1 MSGMEPMIIGAV
13 AGAALNRDDPL
24 KGAMMGA
31 ALGGGAGGLLS
42 GATGAATG
50 AAAAEAGA
58 MGAAEG
64 AIAADAIPA
73 FLANQP
79 TIGPS
84 GLMPVDM
91 LPVNAYPAAET
102 IPVFNNEA
110 IARASMG
117 GDFAGIGSGA
127 PGSSMYGPADL
138 GWMDRIS
145 PSQQAAIEAGNFP
158 GMSSPLG
165 DIIGYEEA
173 AGKELAKAQAKD
185 AFMRGGGL
193 SNMMSASS
201 GLLRQAQPRTQ
212 MQAPGIRRG
221 QPQAVNYG
229 GLASLL
235 EPKLVERRRLS
246 LL

>member
-1 MSGMEPMIIGAV
+1 MSGMEPIIMGAV
-13 AGAALNRDDPL
+13 AGAALNRDDPM

-31 ALGGGAGGLLS
+31 ALGGGAGALLG
-42 GATGAATG
+42 GAGAAG
-50 AAAAEAGA
+50 AAEAGA
-58 MGAAEG
+58 LGAAGG
-64 AIAADAIPA
+64 AMAAGAMAA

-79 TIGPS
+79 MGPS
-84 GLMPVDM
+84 GLMPVDVF
-91 LPVNAYPAAET
+91 PVNAYPAAET

-117 GDFAGIGSGA
+117 GDYTGIGSGA
-127 PGSSMYGPADL
+127 SGSSMY
-138 GWMDRIS
+138 S
-145 PSQQAAIEAGNFP
+145 PFG
-158 GMSSPLG
+158 GM
-165 DIIGYEEA
+165 IGYEEA

-185 AFMRGGGL
+185 IMMRGGMPSLGGAM
-193 SNMMSASS
+193 NM
-201 GLLRQAQPRTQ
+201 LRQAQPRAG

-235 EPKLVERRRLS
+235 EPKLTERRRLS

>member
-1 MSGMEPMIIGAV
+1 MSGMEPIIMGAV
-13 AGAALNRDDPL
+13 AGAALNRDDPM

-31 ALGGGAGGLLS
+31 ALGGGAGALL
-42 GATGAATG
+42 GGVGAAG
-50 AAAAEAGA
+50 AAEAGA
-58 MGAAEG
+58 LGAAEG
-64 AIAADAIPA
+64 AMAADAIPA

-79 TIGPS
+79 MGPS
-84 GLMPVDM
+84 GLMPVDVF
-91 LPVNAYPAAET
+91 PVNAYPAAET

-117 GDFAGIGSGA
+117 GDYTGIGSGA
-127 PGSSMYGPADL
+127 SGSSMY
-138 GWMDRIS
+138 S
-145 PSQQAAIEAGNFP
+145 PFG
-158 GMSSPLG
+158 GM
-165 DIIGYEEA
+165 IGYEEA

-185 AFMRGGGL
+185 IMMRGGMPSLGGAM
-193 SNMMSASS
+193 NML
-201 GLLRQAQPRTQ
+201 GQAQPRAG

>member
-1 MSGMEPMIIGAV
+1 MEPIIMGAV
-13 AGAALNRDDPL
+13 AGAALNRDDPM

-31 ALGGGAGGLLS
+31 ALGGGAGALLG
-42 GATGAATG
+42 GAGAAG
-50 AAAAEAGA
+50 AAEAGA
-58 MGAAEG
+58 LGAAEG
-64 AIAADAIPA
+64 AMAADAMPA

-79 TIGPS
+79 MGPS
-84 GLMPVDM
+84 GLMPVDVV
-91 LPVNAYPAAET
+91 PVNAYPAAET

-117 GDFAGIGSGA
+117 GDYTGIGSGA
-127 PGSSMYGPADL
+127 SGSSMY
-138 GWMDRIS
+138 S
-145 PSQQAAIEAGNFP
+145 PFG
-158 GMSSPLG
+158 GM
-165 DIIGYEEA
+165 IGYEEA

-185 AFMRGGGL
+185 IMMRGGMPSLGGAM
-193 SNMMSASS
+193 NM
-201 GLLRQAQPRTQ
+201 LRQAQPRAA

-235 EPKLVERRRLS
+235 EPKLTERRRLS

>member
-1 MSGMEPMIIGAV
+1 MSGMEPIIMGAV
-13 AGAALNRDDPL
+13 AGAALNRDDPM

-31 ALGGGAGGLLS
+31 ALGGGAGALLG
-42 GATGAATG
+42 GAGAAG
-50 AAAAEAGA
+50 AAEAGA
-58 MGAAEG
+58 LGAAEG
-64 AIAADAIPA
+64 AMAADAMPA

-79 TIGPS
+79 MGPS
-84 GLMPVDM
+84 GLMPVDVV
-91 LPVNAYPAAET
+91 PVNAYPAAET

-117 GDFAGIGSGA
+117 GDYTGIGSGA
-127 PGSSMYGPADL
+127 SGSSMY
-138 GWMDRIS
+138 S
-145 PSQQAAIEAGNFP
+145 PFG
-158 GMSSPLG
+158 GM
-165 DIIGYEEA
+165 IGYEEA

-185 AFMRGGGL
+185 IMMRGGMPSLGGAM
-193 SNMMSASS
+193 NM
-201 GLLRQAQPRTQ
+201 LRQAQPRAG

>member
-1 MSGMEPMIIGAV
+1 MSGMEPIIMGAV
-13 AGAALNRDDPL
+13 AGAALNRDDPM

-31 ALGGGAGGLLS
+31 ALGGGAGALLS
-42 GATGAATG
+42 GVGAAG
-50 AAAAEAGA
+50 AAEAGA

-64 AIAADAIPA
+64 AMASDAIPA

-79 TIGPS
+79 MGPS
-84 GLMPVDM
+84 GLMPVDVV
-91 LPVNAYPAAET
+91 PVNAYPAAET

-117 GDFAGIGSGA
+117 GDYTGIGSGA
-127 PGSSMYGPADL
+127 SGSSMY
-138 GWMDRIS
+138 S
-145 PSQQAAIEAGNFP
+145 PFG
-158 GMSSPLG
+158 GM
-165 DIIGYEEA
+165 IGYEEA

-185 AFMRGGGL
+185 IMMRGGMPSLGGAM
-193 SNMMSASS
+193 NM
-201 GLLRQAQPRTQ
+201 LRQAQPRAG

>member
-1 MSGMEPMIIGAV
+1 MSGMEPIIMGAV
-13 AGAALNRDDPL
+13 AGAALNRDDPM

-31 ALGGGAGGLLS
+31 ALGGGAGALL
-42 GATGAATG
+42 GGVGAAG
-50 AAAAEAGA
+50 AAEAGA
-58 MGAAEG
+58 LGAAEG
-64 AIAADAIPA
+64 AMAADAMPA

-79 TIGPS
+79 MGPS
-84 GLMPVDM
+84 GLMPVDVF
-91 LPVNAYPAAET
+91 PVNAYPAAET

-117 GDFAGIGSGA
+117 GDYTGIGSGA
-127 PGSSMYGPADL
+127 SGSSMY
-138 GWMDRIS
+138 S
-145 PSQQAAIEAGNFP
+145 PFG
-158 GMSSPLG
+158 GM
-165 DIIGYEEA
+165 IGYEEA

-185 AFMRGGGL
+185 IMMRGGMPSLGGAM
-193 SNMMSASS
+193 NM
-201 GLLRQAQPRTQ
+201 LRQAQPRAA

>member
-1 MSGMEPMIIGAV
+1 MSGMEPIIMGAV
-13 AGAALNRDDPL
+13 AGAALNRDDPM

-31 ALGGGAGGLLS
+31 ALGGGAGALLG
-42 GATGAATG
+42 GAGAAG
-50 AAAAEAGA
+50 AAEAGA

-64 AIAADAIPA
+64 AMASDAIPA

-79 TIGPS
+79 MGPS
-84 GLMPVDM
+84 GLMPVDVV
-91 LPVNAYPAAET
+91 PVNAYPAAET

-117 GDFAGIGSGA
+117 GDYTGIGSGA
-127 PGSSMYGPADL
+127 SGSSMY
-138 GWMDRIS
+138 S
-145 PSQQAAIEAGNFP
+145 PFG
-158 GMSSPLG
+158 GM
-165 DIIGYEEA
+165 IGYEEA

-185 AFMRGGGL
+185 IMMRGGGMPSLGGAMNML
-193 SNMMSASS
+193 S
-201 GLLRQAQPRTQ
+201 QAQPRAG

-235 EPKLVERRRLS
+235 EPKLTERRRLS

>member
-1 MSGMEPMIIGAV
+1 MSGMEPIIMGAV
-13 AGAALNRDDPL
+13 AGAALNRDDPM

-31 ALGGGAGGLLS
+31 ALGGGAGALL
-42 GATGAATG
+42 GGVGAAG
-50 AAAAEAGA
+50 AAEAGA

-64 AIAADAIPA
+64 AVAADAIPA

-79 TIGPS
+79 MGPS
-84 GLMPVDM
+84 GLMPVDVF
-91 LPVNAYPAAET
+91 PVNAYPAAET

-117 GDFAGIGSGA
+117 GDYTGIGSGA
-127 PGSSMYGPADL
+127 SGSSMY
-138 GWMDRIS
+138 S
-145 PSQQAAIEAGNFP
+145 PFG
-158 GMSSPLG
+158 GM
-165 DIIGYEEA
+165 IGYEEA

-185 AFMRGGGL
+185 IMMRGGMPSLGGAM
-193 SNMMSASS
+193 NML
-201 GLLRQAQPRTQ
+201 GQAQPRAG

-235 EPKLVERRRLS
+235 EPKLTERRRLS

>member
-1 MSGMEPMIIGAV
+1 MSGMEPIIMGAV
-13 AGAALNRDDPL
+13 AGAALNRDDPM

-31 ALGGGAGGLLS
+31 ALGGGAGALLG
-42 GATGAATG
+42 GAGAAG
-50 AAAAEAGA
+50 AAEAGA

-64 AIAADAIPA
+64 AMAADAMPA

-79 TIGPS
+79 MGPS
-84 GLMPVDM
+84 GLMPVDVF
-91 LPVNAYPAAET
+91 PVNAYPAAET

-117 GDFAGIGSGA
+117 GDYTGIGSGA
-127 PGSSMYGPADL
+127 SGSSMY
-138 GWMDRIS
+138 S
-145 PSQQAAIEAGNFP
+145 PFG
-158 GMSSPLG
+158 GM
-165 DIIGYEEA
+165 IGYEEA

-185 AFMRGGGL
+185 IMMRGGMPSLGGAM
-193 SNMMSASS
+193 NML
-201 GLLRQAQPRTQ
+201 GQAQPRAG

-235 EPKLVERRRLS
+235 EPKLTERRRLS

>member
-1 MSGMEPMIIGAV
+1 MSGMEPIIMGAV
-13 AGAALNRDDPL
+13 AGAALNRDDPM

-31 ALGGGAGGLLS
+31 ALGGGAGALL
-42 GATGAATG
+42 GGVGAAG
-50 AAAAEAGA
+50 AAEAGA
-58 MGAAEG
+58 LGAAEG
-64 AIAADAIPA
+64 AMAADAMPA

-79 TIGPS
+79 MGPS
-84 GLMPVDM
+84 GLMPVDVF
-91 LPVNAYPAAET
+91 PVNAYPAAET

-117 GDFAGIGSGA
+117 GDYTGIGSGA
-127 PGSSMYGPADL
+127 SGSSMY
-138 GWMDRIS
+138 S
-145 PSQQAAIEAGNFP
+145 PFG
-158 GMSSPLG
+158 GM
-165 DIIGYEEA
+165 IGYEEA

-185 AFMRGGGL
+185 IMMRGGGMPSL
-193 SNMMSASS
+193 GGAMNML
-201 GLLRQAQPRTQ
+201 GQAQPRAG

-235 EPKLVERRRLS
+235 EPKLTERRRLS

>member
-1 MSGMEPMIIGAV
+1 MSGMEPIIMGAV
-13 AGAALNRDDPL
+13 AGAALNRDDPM

-31 ALGGGAGGLLS
+31 ALGGGAGALLG
-42 GATGAATG
+42 GAGAAG
-50 AAAAEAGA
+50 AAEAGA

-64 AIAADAIPA
+64 AMASDAIPA

-79 TIGPS
+79 MGPS
-84 GLMPVDM
+84 GLMPVDVV
-91 LPVNAYPAAET
+91 PVNAYPAAET

-117 GDFAGIGSGA
+117 GDYTGIGSGA
-127 PGSSMYGPADL
+127 SGSSMY
-138 GWMDRIS
+138 S
-145 PSQQAAIEAGNFP
+145 PFG
-158 GMSSPLG
+158 GM
-165 DIIGYEEA
+165 IGYEEA

-185 AFMRGGGL
+185 IMMRGGMPSLGGAM
-193 SNMMSASS
+193 NML
-201 GLLRQAQPRTQ
+201 GQAQPRAG

-235 EPKLVERRRLS
+235 EPKLTERRRLS

>member
-1 MSGMEPMIIGAV
+1 MSGMEPIIMGAV
-13 AGAALNRDDPL
+13 AGAALNRDDPM

-31 ALGGGAGGLLS
+31 ALGGGAGALL
-42 GATGAATG
+42 GGVGAAG
-50 AAAAEAGA
+50 AAEAGA
-58 MGAAEG
+58 LGAAEG
-64 AIAADAIPA
+64 AMASDAIPA

-79 TIGPS
+79 MGPS
-84 GLMPVDM
+84 GLMPVDVV
-91 LPVNAYPAAET
+91 PVNAYPAAET

-117 GDFAGIGSGA
+117 GDYTGIGSGA
-127 PGSSMYGPADL
+127 SGSSMY
-138 GWMDRIS
+138 S
-145 PSQQAAIEAGNFP
+145 PFG
-158 GMSSPLG
+158 GM
-165 DIIGYEEA
+165 IGYEEA

-185 AFMRGGGL
+185 IMMRGGMPSLGGAM
-193 SNMMSASS
+193 NM
-201 GLLRQAQPRTQ
+201 LRQAQPRAG

>member
-1 MSGMEPMIIGAV
+1 MSGMEPIIMGAV
-13 AGAALNRDDPL
+13 AGAALNRDDPM

-31 ALGGGAGGLLS
+31 ALGGGAGALLG
-42 GATGAATG
+42 GAGAAG
-50 AAAAEAGA
+50 AAEAGA
-58 MGAAEG
+58 LGAAEG
-64 AIAADAIPA
+64 AMAADAMPA

-79 TIGPS
+79 MGPS
-84 GLMPVDM
+84 GLMPVDVF
-91 LPVNAYPAAET
+91 PVNAYPAAET

-117 GDFAGIGSGA
+117 GDYTGIGSGA
-127 PGSSMYGPADL
+127 SGSSMY
-138 GWMDRIS
+138 S
-145 PSQQAAIEAGNFP
+145 PFG
-158 GMSSPLG
+158 GM
-165 DIIGYEEA
+165 IGYEEA

-185 AFMRGGGL
+185 IMMRGGMPSLGGAMNML
-193 SNMMSASS
+193 S
-201 GLLRQAQPRTQ
+201 QAQPRAG

-235 EPKLVERRRLS
+235 EPKLTERRRLS

>member
-1 MSGMEPMIIGAV
+1 MEPIIMGAV
-13 AGAALNRDDPL
+13 AGAALNRDDPM

-31 ALGGGAGGLLS
+31 ALGGGAGALLG
-42 GATGAATG
+42 GAGAAG
-50 AAAAEAGA
+50 AAEAGA

-64 AIAADAIPA
+64 AMASDAIPA

-79 TIGPS
+79 MGPS
-84 GLMPVDM
+84 GLMPIDVF
-91 LPVNAYPAAET
+91 PVNAYPAAET

-117 GDFAGIGSGA
+117 GDYTGIGSGA
-127 PGSSMYGPADL
+127 SGSSMY
-138 GWMDRIS
+138 S
-145 PSQQAAIEAGNFP
+145 PFG
-158 GMSSPLG
+158 GM
-165 DIIGYEEA
+165 IGYEEA

-185 AFMRGGGL
+185 IMMRGGMPSLGGAIKML
-193 SNMMSASS
+193 
-201 GLLRQAQPRTQ
+201 GQAQPRAG

-235 EPKLVERRRLS
+235 EPKLTERRRLS

>member
-1 MSGMEPMIIGAV
+1 MSGMEPIIMGAV
-13 AGAALNRDDPL
+13 AGAALNRDDPMQ
-24 KGAMMGA
+24 GAMMGA
-31 ALGGGAGGLLS
+31 VLGGGAGALLG
-42 GATGAATG
+42 GAGAAG
-50 AAAAEAGA
+50 AAEAGA

-64 AIAADAIPA
+64 AMAADAMPA

-79 TIGPS
+79 MGPS
-84 GLMPVDM
+84 GLMPIDVF
-91 LPVNAYPAAET
+91 PVNAYPAAET

-117 GDFAGIGSGA
+117 GDYTGIGSGA
-127 PGSSMYGPADL
+127 SGSSMY
-138 GWMDRIS
+138 S
-145 PSQQAAIEAGNFP
+145 PFG
-158 GMSSPLG
+158 GM
-165 DIIGYEEA
+165 IGYEEA

-185 AFMRGGGL
+185 IMMRGGGMPSL
-193 SNMMSASS
+193 GGAMNML
-201 GLLRQAQPRTQ
+201 GQAQPRAG

>member
-1 MSGMEPMIIGAV
+1 MSGMEPIIMGAV
-13 AGAALNRDDPL
+13 AGAALNRDDPM

-31 ALGGGAGGLLS
+31 ALGGGAGALL
-42 GATGAATG
+42 GGVGAAG
-50 AAAAEAGA
+50 AAEAGA

-64 AIAADAIPA
+64 AMASDAIPA

-79 TIGPS
+79 MGPS
-84 GLMPVDM
+84 GLMPVDVF
-91 LPVNAYPAAET
+91 PVNAYPAAET

-117 GDFAGIGSGA
+117 GDYTGIGSGA
-127 PGSSMYGPADL
+127 SGSSMY
-138 GWMDRIS
+138 S
-145 PSQQAAIEAGNFP
+145 PFG
-158 GMSSPLG
+158 GM
-165 DIIGYEEA
+165 IGYEEA

-185 AFMRGGGL
+185 IMMRGGMPSLGGAM
-193 SNMMSASS
+193 NMMS
-201 GLLRQAQPRTQ
+201 QAQPRAG

>member
-1 MSGMEPMIIGAV
+1 MSGMEPIIMGAV
-13 AGAALNRDDPL
+13 AGAALNRDDPM

-31 ALGGGAGGLLS
+31 ALGGGAGALLG
-42 GATGAATG
+42 GAGAAG
-50 AAAAEAGA
+50 AAEAGA
-58 MGAAEG
+58 LGAAEG
-64 AIAADAIPA
+64 AMAADAMPA

-79 TIGPS
+79 MGPS
-84 GLMPVDM
+84 GLMPVDVF
-91 LPVNAYPAAET
+91 PVNAYPAAET

-117 GDFAGIGSGA
+117 GDYTGIGSGA
-127 PGSSMYGPADL
+127 SGSSMY
-138 GWMDRIS
+138 S
-145 PSQQAAIEAGNFP
+145 PFG
-158 GMSSPLG
+158 GM
-165 DIIGYEEA
+165 IGYEEA

-185 AFMRGGGL
+185 IMMRGGGMPSL
-193 SNMMSASS
+193 GGAMNML
-201 GLLRQAQPRTQ
+201 GQAQPRAG

>member
-1 MSGMEPMIIGAV
+1 MEPIIMGAV
-13 AGAALNRDDPL
+13 AGAALNRDDPM

-31 ALGGGAGGLLS
+31 ALGGGAGALL
-42 GATGAATG
+42 GGVGAAG
-50 AAAAEAGA
+50 AAEAGA

-64 AIAADAIPA
+64 AMASDAIPA

-79 TIGPS
+79 MGPS
-84 GLMPVDM
+84 GLMPVDVF
-91 LPVNAYPAAET
+91 PVNAYPAAET

-117 GDFAGIGSGA
+117 GDYTGIGSGA
-127 PGSSMYGPADL
+127 SGSSMY
-138 GWMDRIS
+138 S
-145 PSQQAAIEAGNFP
+145 PFG
-158 GMSSPLG
+158 GM
-165 DIIGYEEA
+165 IGYEEA

-185 AFMRGGGL
+185 IMMRGGMPSLGGAMNML
-193 SNMMSASS
+193 S
-201 GLLRQAQPRTQ
+201 QAQPRAG

-235 EPKLVERRRLS
+235 EPKLTERRRLS

>member
-1 MSGMEPMIIGAV
+1 MSGMEPIIMGAV
-13 AGAALNRDDPL
+13 AGAALNRDDPM

-31 ALGGGAGGLLS
+31 ALGGGAGALLG
-42 GATGAATG
+42 GAGAAG
-50 AAAAEAGA
+50 AAEAGA

-64 AIAADAIPA
+64 AMASDAIPA

-79 TIGPS
+79 MGPS
-84 GLMPVDM
+84 GLMPVDVV
-91 LPVNAYPAAET
+91 PVNAYPAAET

-117 GDFAGIGSGA
+117 GDYTGIGSGA
-127 PGSSMYGPADL
+127 SGSSMY
-138 GWMDRIS
+138 S
-145 PSQQAAIEAGNFP
+145 PFG
-158 GMSSPLG
+158 GM
-165 DIIGYEEA
+165 IGYEEA

-185 AFMRGGGL
+185 IMMRGGMPSLGGAM
-193 SNMMSASS
+193 NM
-201 GLLRQAQPRTQ
+201 LRQAQPRAA

-235 EPKLVERRRLS
+235 EPKLTERRRLS

>member
-1 MSGMEPMIIGAV
+1 MEPIIMGAV
-13 AGAALNRDDPL
+13 AGAALNRDDPM

-31 ALGGGAGGLLS
+31 ALGGGAGALL
-42 GATGAATG
+42 GGVGAAG
-50 AAAAEAGA
+50 AAEAGA

-64 AIAADAIPA
+64 AMASDAIPA

-79 TIGPS
+79 MGPS
-84 GLMPVDM
+84 GLMPVDVV
-91 LPVNAYPAAET
+91 PVNAYPAAET

-117 GDFAGIGSGA
+117 GDYTGIGSGA
-127 PGSSMYGPADL
+127 SGSSMY
-138 GWMDRIS
+138 S
-145 PSQQAAIEAGNFP
+145 PFG
-158 GMSSPLG
+158 GM
-165 DIIGYEEA
+165 IGYEEA

-185 AFMRGGGL
+185 IMMRGGMPSLGGAM
-193 SNMMSASS
+193 NML
-201 GLLRQAQPRTQ
+201 GQAQPRAG

-221 QPQAVNYG
+221 QPQAVSYG

-235 EPKLVERRRLS
+235 EPKLTERRRLS

>member
-1 MSGMEPMIIGAV
+1 MSGMEPIIMGAV
-13 AGAALNRDDPL
+13 AGAALNRDDPM

-31 ALGGGAGGLLS
+31 ALGGGAGALL
-42 GATGAATG
+42 GGVGAAG
-50 AAAAEAGA
+50 AAEAGA
-58 MGAAEG
+58 LGAAEG
-64 AIAADAIPA
+64 AMAADAMPA

-79 TIGPS
+79 MGPS
-84 GLMPVDM
+84 GLMPVDVV
-91 LPVNAYPAAET
+91 PVNAYPAAET

-117 GDFAGIGSGA
+117 GDYTGIGSGA
-127 PGSSMYGPADL
+127 SGSSMY
-138 GWMDRIS
+138 S
-145 PSQQAAIEAGNFP
+145 PFG
-158 GMSSPLG
+158 GM
-165 DIIGYEEA
+165 IGYEEA

-185 AFMRGGGL
+185 IMMRGGMPSLGGAM
-193 SNMMSASS
+193 NM
-201 GLLRQAQPRTQ
+201 LRQAQPRAG

-235 EPKLVERRRLS
+235 EPKLTERRRLS

>member
-1 MSGMEPMIIGAV
+1 MSGMEPIIMGAV
-13 AGAALNRDDPL
+13 AGAALNRDDPM

-31 ALGGGAGGLLS
+31 ALGGGAGALLG
-42 GATGAATG
+42 GAGAAG
-50 AAAAEAGA
+50 AAEAGA

-64 AIAADAIPA
+64 AMASDAIPA

-79 TIGPS
+79 MGPS
-84 GLMPVDM
+84 GLMPVDVV
-91 LPVNAYPAAET
+91 PVNAYPAAET

-117 GDFAGIGSGA
+117 GDYTGIGSGA
-127 PGSSMYGPADL
+127 SGSSMY
-138 GWMDRIS
+138 S
-145 PSQQAAIEAGNFP
+145 PFG
-158 GMSSPLG
+158 GM
-165 DIIGYEEA
+165 IGYEEA

-185 AFMRGGGL
+185 IMMRGGMPSLGGAM
-193 SNMMSASS
+193 NM
-201 GLLRQAQPRTQ
+201 LRQAQPRAG

-235 EPKLVERRRLS
+235 EPKLTERRRLS

>member
-1 MSGMEPMIIGAV
+1 MSGMEPIIMGAV
-13 AGAALNRDDPL
+13 AGAALNRDDPM

-31 ALGGGAGGLLS
+31 ALGGGAGALL
-42 GATGAATG
+42 GGVGAAG
-50 AAAAEAGA
+50 AAEAGA

-64 AIAADAIPA
+64 AMASDAIPA

-79 TIGPS
+79 MGPS
-84 GLMPVDM
+84 GLMPVDVV
-91 LPVNAYPAAET
+91 PVNAYPAAET

-117 GDFAGIGSGA
+117 GDYTGIGSGA
-127 PGSSMYGPADL
+127 SGSSMY
-138 GWMDRIS
+138 S
-145 PSQQAAIEAGNFP
+145 PFG
-158 GMSSPLG
+158 GM
-165 DIIGYEEA
+165 IGYEEA

-185 AFMRGGGL
+185 IMMRGGGMPSL
-193 SNMMSASS
+193 GGAMNML
-201 GLLRQAQPRTQ
+201 GQAQPRAG

-235 EPKLVERRRLS
+235 EPKLTERRRLS

>member
-1 MSGMEPMIIGAV
+1 MSGMEPIIMGAV
-13 AGAALNRDDPL
+13 AGAALNRDDPM

-31 ALGGGAGGLLS
+31 ALGGGAGALLG
-42 GATGAATG
+42 GAGAAG
-50 AAAAEAGA
+50 AAEAGA

-64 AIAADAIPA
+64 AMASDAIPA

-79 TIGPS
+79 MGPS
-84 GLMPVDM
+84 GLMPVDVV
-91 LPVNAYPAAET
+91 PVNAYPAAET

-117 GDFAGIGSGA
+117 GDYTGIGSGA
-127 PGSSMYGPADL
+127 SGSSMY
-138 GWMDRIS
+138 S
-145 PSQQAAIEAGNFP
+145 PFG
-158 GMSSPLG
+158 GM
-165 DIIGYEEA
+165 IGYEEA

-185 AFMRGGGL
+185 IMMRGGGMPSL
-193 SNMMSASS
+193 GGAMNML
-201 GLLRQAQPRTQ
+201 GQAQPRAG

>member
-1 MSGMEPMIIGAV
+1 MSGMEPIIMGAV
-13 AGAALNRDDPL
+13 AGAALNRDDPM

-31 ALGGGAGGLLS
+31 ALGGGAGALLG
-42 GATGAATG
+42 GAGAAG
-50 AAAAEAGA
+50 AAEAGA
-58 MGAAEG
+58 LGAAEG
-64 AIAADAIPA
+64 AVAADAMPA

-79 TIGPS
+79 MGLS
-84 GLMPVDM
+84 GLMPVDVF
-91 LPVNAYPAAET
+91 PVNAYPAAET

-117 GDFAGIGSGA
+117 GDYTGIGSGA
-127 PGSSMYGPADL
+127 SGSSMY
-138 GWMDRIS
+138 S
-145 PSQQAAIEAGNFP
+145 PFG
-158 GMSSPLG
+158 GM
-165 DIIGYEEA
+165 IGYEEA

-185 AFMRGGGL
+185 IMMRGGMPSLGGAM
-193 SNMMSASS
+193 NML
-201 GLLRQAQPRTQ
+201 GQAQPRAG

-235 EPKLVERRRLS
+235 EPKLTERRRLS

>member
-1 MSGMEPMIIGAV
+1 MSGMEPIIMGAV
-13 AGAALNRDDPL
+13 AGAALNRDDPM

-31 ALGGGAGGLLS
+31 ALGGGAGALL
-42 GATGAATG
+42 GGVGAAG
-50 AAAAEAGA
+50 AAEAGA

-64 AIAADAIPA
+64 AMASDAIPA

-79 TIGPS
+79 MGPS
-84 GLMPVDM
+84 GLMPVDVV
-91 LPVNAYPAAET
+91 PVNAYPAAET

-117 GDFAGIGSGA
+117 GDYTGIGSGTS
-127 PGSSMYGPADL
+127 GSSMY
-138 GWMDRIS
+138 S
-145 PSQQAAIEAGNFP
+145 PFG
-158 GMSSPLG
+158 GM
-165 DIIGYEEA
+165 IGYEEA

-185 AFMRGGGL
+185 IMMRGGMPSLGGAM
-193 SNMMSASS
+193 NML
-201 GLLRQAQPRTQ
+201 GQAQPRAG